1 MSLGWVKLHRQLL
14 QWEWYDDVN
23 TSRLFIH
30 CLLRANHSDNNWR
43 GNNIKRGSFITSL
56 ESLSKE
62 TKLTVSQIRT
72 SLSKLISTG
81 ELASKSQARNRV
93 ITVLEYNRW
102 QANDSELDKLVARS
116 SQDSSKIVA
125 TNKNV
130 KNDNKV
136 KNDKSSRFIPPSVE
150 EVFNYCNERC
160 NNVNAQNFVDHY
172 KTNNWTRGKQQTP
185 IKDWKA
191 CVRTWENKSKPNSKV
206 KNHSDVTEQ
215 NINTI
220 GEWLNK

>member
-93 ITVLEYNRW
+93 ITVLEYNTW
-102 QANDSELDKLVARS
+102 QGNDSELDKLVASS
-116 SQDSSKIVA
+116 SQDGSKIVA

-136 KNDKSSRFIPPSVE
+136 NNNKTSRFIPPSVE

-172 KTNNWTRGKQQTP
+172 KTNNWMRGKNKV
-185 IKDWKA
+185 KDWKA
-191 CVRTWENKSKPNSKV
+191 CVRTWENKSKSTQPVNESLKG
-206 KNHSDVTEQ
+206 K
-215 NINTI
+215 
-220 GEWLNK
+220 W